1 MRISPILL
9 ISLPLIVSACASAPA
24 IVVENYTLSLVVS
37 DLDAS
42 VVQLR
47 TMATAMGGFIDDS
60 SVSYSAVE
68 VTDGTVYQAT
78 LTMRI
83 PLNRLQHALARM
95 KDGAIEV
102 AYFAASREDF
112 TPEYGVLVARRT
124 ELEQS
129 QAQFLT
135 LIEEKS
141 TLPQDASLANDL
153 LHRIEAELDPIR
165 SRIQHLE
172 EEAALP
178 HISVEL
184 MPIEVRQ
191 LAAPNP

>member
-9 ISLPLIVSACASAPA
+9 ISIPLIASACASAPA
-24 IVVENYTLSLVVS
+24 IVIENYTLSLVVS
-37 DLDAS
+37 DPESS
-42 VVQLR
+42 VIELR
-47 TMATAMGGFIDDS
+47 TMATAMGGFVDDS
-60 SVSYSAVE
+60 SVSFSAVE
-68 VTDGTVYQAT
+68 VTDGTVSQAT

-83 PLNRLQHALARM
+83 PSNRLQHALARM
-95 KDGAIEV
+95 KNGAIEV
-102 AYFAASREDF
+102 GYFSVSRQNF
-112 TPEYGVLVARRT
+112 TPEYEVLVARRT

-129 QAQFLT
+129 QDQLLT
-135 LIEEKS
+135 LIEETS

-153 LHRIEAELDPIR
+153 LHKIEAELDPIR
-165 SRIQHLE
+165 SRIQYLE

-191 LAAPNP
+191 LTAPNP